1 MHLAPCSLHRAPCGV
16 HALPGTP
23 CLAGLVRNGKAAGER
38 MNRHYK
44 ARGVHTLTP
53 TPTPTLT
60 LALSLTLTLRHHQ
73 ARGVRT
79 LPYFEV
85 YDGASVIDRL
95 DASTLS
101 LKSGDSP

>member
-1 MHLAPCSLHRAPCGV
+1 MRPP
-16 HALPGTP
+16 
-23 CLAGLVRNGKAAGER
+23 
-38 MNRHYK
+38 
-44 ARGVHTLTP
+44 
-53 TPTPTLT
+53 
-60 LALSLTLTLRHHQ
+60 Q

-85 YDGASVIDRL
+85 YDGASIIDRL

>member
-1 MHLAPCSLHRAPCGV
+1 MPLTLCRWPRAAPADAASTR
-16 HALPGTP
+16 

-44 ARGVHTLTP
+44 ARGV
-53 TPTPTLT
+53 
-60 LALSLTLTLRHHQ
+60 
-73 ARGVRT
+73 RT

-85 YDGASVIDRL
+85 YDGANIVDQL

>member
-1 MHLAPCSLHRAPCGV
+1 MH
-16 HALPGTP
+16 HAATP

-44 ARGVHTLTP
+44 ARGARTLTP
-53 TPTPTLT
+53 TRTRTRTLSRT
-60 LALSLTLTLRHHQ
+60 RTRTRTRTRALRPPQ

-85 YDGASVIDRL
+85 YDGASIIDRL

-101 LKSGDSP
+101 LKSGDNL

>member
-1 MHLAPCSLHRAPCGV
+1 MH
-16 HALPGTP
+16 HAVP

-44 ARGVHTLTP
+44 ARGARTLTP
-53 TPTPTLT
+53 SRTRTRTVTVTLT
-60 LALSLTLTLRHHQ
+60 RTLTLRHPQ

-85 YDGASVIDRL
+85 YDGASLIDRL